1 MEKLTKV
8 LDGFAEVGGQPIF
21 ILMGNFLS
29 QPALGAKGKQAAI
42 SAFSALAD
50 AISKYPH
57 LNNKAKFVLVSG
69 LIMIIFLNR
78 THVYYDRPSRS
89 W

>member
-1 MEKLTKV
+1 MEKLSKV
-8 LDGFAEVGGQPIF
+8 FDGFADVGGQPIF

-29 QPALGAKGKQAAI
+29 QPAIGGKGKQAGV

-57 LNNKAKFVLVSG
+57 LNNNAKFVLVSG
-69 LIMIIFLNR
+69 N
-78 THVYYDRPSRS
+78 
-89 W
+89 